1 MRLTESGILRSG
13 LRVRRLADRGLPVP
27 RRPATE
33 SARRAPR
40 QQHKAA
46 ARGWRAVLAQDP
58 TVLCERRV
66 GSLRVVC
73 CGNFAEV
80 TTSLSFKGPEPR
92 APAPTSGSPAS
103 PAPARFSG
111 LRAPQTKLAKIR
123 ATATG
128 AVRGL
133 SEAGTSMLLFGG
145 GYGACFESPTER
157 IA

>member
-1 MRLTESGILRSG
+1 VTADPAPSRM
-13 LRVRRLADRGLPVP
+13 LARGLL
-27 RRPATE
+27 RELCR
-33 SARRAPR
+33 S
-40 QQHKAA
+40 HN
-46 ARGWRAVLAQDP
+46 LAFIQ
-58 TVLCERRV
+58 
-66 GSLRVVC
+66 G
-73 CGNFAEV
+73 AQ
-80 TTSLSFKGPEPR
+80 PR